1 MNREE
6 YSKLLLPNVKNSV
19 AYYEEL
25 YPERKLP
32 EGAFVTRF
40 GPSPTGFVH
49 MGSLYTSFACLAFAR
64 QTKGIA
70 YLRIEDTDQK
80 REVEDGITGIINDF
94 DHLEIK
100 WDEGPTQGGKYGP
113 YVQSERGDIYRA
125 YARKLIIEDLAY
137 PCFCSEEEL
146 SAQRKM
152 QEDKKY
158 RLGYYGRYARC
169 RNLSM
174 DEVINKINNGEKYVI
189 RMKSPGEFNKKVILN
204 DLIKGKIEMPE
215 NDLDHVIIKSDDG
228 LPTYHFAH
236 AVDDHLMHTTHVL
249 RADEWVSSYPIHCQ
263 MFQLLG
269 FKLPEYG
276 HIAPITIKDGDS
288 VRKLSKRKDPEAAI
302 SYYSKLGVPN
312 EVIKLYLASV
322 NNSNFEEWYTNN
334 PDKTVEDFTFEFN
347 KMPVGGSLFD
357 IEKLMS
363 ISRIYFSHQKSE
375 DIYEKLLTYTKEY
388 DPDFNKLIKT
398 YKEKTIAILS
408 IEKYV
413 PRPRKDIGSYSDFK
427 KYSWYLYD
435 ELFTGKAYEKVEIK
449 PFYNINILTD
459 YINLYYDEADSK
471 EDWFN
476 KIKELAGKYNFAK
489 EVKEY
494 KQEPEKYPG
503 HVGDIC
509 ELIRVGI
516 TGETMT
522 PDLYEILKVL
532 GKKSIEKRI
541 KLFGE
546 YIK

>member
-6 YSKLLLPNVKNSV
+6 YSKLLLPDVKNSV
-19 AYYEEL
+19 DYYEKL
-25 YPERKLP
+25 YPERNLP
-32 EGAFVTRF
+32 QGAFVTRF

-49 MGSLYTSFACLAFAR
+49 MGSLYTSYSCLAFAR
-64 QTKGIA
+64 QTNGVA

-80 REVEDGITGIINDF
+80 REVEDGVTGIISDF
-94 DHLEIK
+94 DHLGIK
-100 WDEGPTQGGKYGP
+100 WDEGPTQGGQYGP

-125 YARKLIIEDLAY
+125 YASKLIVADQAY
-137 PCFCSEEEL
+137 PCFCSEEDL

-152 QEDKKY
+152 QEEKKF
-158 RLGYYGRYARC
+158 RLGYYGHYAKC
-169 RNLSM
+169 RNLTM
-174 DEVINKINNGEKYVI
+174 EEVIKKINNGEKYGI
-189 RMKSPGEFNKKVILN
+189 RMKSPGDFNKKVILN

-215 NDLDHVIIKSDDG
+215 NDLDHVIIKSEDG

-249 RADEWVSSYPIHCQ
+249 RDDGWVSSYPIHCQ

-276 HIAPITIKDGDS
+276 HIAPITIRDGNS

-334 PDKTVEDFTFEFN
+334 PDKTVEDFTFEFS

-363 ISRIYFSHQKSE
+363 IAKIYFSRQKSE

-388 DPDFNKLIKT
+388 DPEFYQLLKS
-398 YKEKTIAILS
+398 YKEKTIATLS

-413 PRPRKDIGSYSDFK
+413 PRPRKDIGSYSDYK
-427 KYSWYLYD
+427 KFSWYMYD
-435 ELFTGKAYEKVEIK
+435 ELLTTKDYEKVTIK
-449 PFYNINILTD
+449 TFYNVELLVD
-459 YINLYYDEADSK
+459 YIDNYYDNNNDK
-471 EDWFN
+471 EEWFN
-476 KIKELAGKYNFAK
+476 KIKELAAKYNFAR

-494 KQEPEKYPG
+494 KQNPDNYQG
-503 HVGDIC
+503 HVGDVC
-509 ELIRVGI
+509 ELIRVAV
-516 TGETMT
+516 TTEAMT

-532 GKKSIEKRI
+532 GKDSIKKRI
-541 KLFGE
+541 NMFGD